1 MFKMLRTL
9 KHCPIL
15 QSTRLRQKGLFLFS
29 TLILVFLGFHY
40 LGMGQKTNPLSN
52 SSLADKEITIELNG
66 ELNRPGLFNYV
77 KPPTVKQVIQDAGG
91 VVLNRDISSAE
102 GAGILDY
109 DSTLT
114 VSAKDDRAVFLQIT
128 PLSGKALWIL
138 GRTLPLNR
146 VTAEDLDRLPG
157 IGPVMARRIIAYRE
171 VHGGFLTLD
180 ELKEV
185 KGIKEKTFEKI
196 KGYFTL

>member
-1 MFKMLRTL
+1 MT
-9 KHCPIL
+9 
-15 QSTRLRQKGLFLFS
+15 
-29 TLILVFLGFHY
+29 
-40 LGMGQKTNPLSN
+40 
-52 SSLADKEITIELNG
+52 DKDITIELNG

-77 KPPTVKQVIQDAGG
+77 KPPTVQQVIQDAGG
-91 VVLNRDISSAE
+91 VVLDRDISSIE

-109 DSTLT
+109 DSALT
-114 VSAKDDRAVFLQIT
+114 VSAKDDGGVFLQIT

-157 IGPVMARRIIAYRE
+157 IGPVMARRIIEYRE
-171 VHGGFLTLD
+171 VHEGFLTLD